1 MSEYHNDF
9 SDTWEGQ
16 EVKLPLHEVVRLY
29 VAEAKMQA
37 REEVTKAKGDAEHAR
52 KMWLD
57 AVNKADNERAEKEA
71 ALAECRR
78 LNSMLDALNG
88 GE

>member
-1 MSEYHNDF
+1 MSEYYNDF
-9 SDTWEGQ
+9 SDAWEGQ

-37 REEVTKAKGDAEHAR
+37 REEVAKAKGDAEHAR

-57 AVNKADNERAEKEA
+57 AVNKADNERADKEA
-71 ALAECRR
+71 AQAECRR
-78 LNSMLDALNG
+78 LNALLDAQEQ

>member
-1 MSEYHNDF
+1 MSEYYNGF

-37 REEVTKAKGDAEHAR
+37 NEEVAKLRTECDETR
-52 KMWLD
+52 KHWLD
-57 AVNKADNERAEKEA
+57 EYNRRENAE
-71 ALAECRR
+71 AECRR
-78 LNSMLDALNG
+78 LNALLEALNG

>member
-1 MSEYHNDF
+1 MSKYYNDF
-9 SDTWEGQ
+9 SDAWEGQ

-37 REEVTKAKGDAEHAR
+37 NEEVAKAKGDAEYAR

-57 AVNKADNERAEKEA
+57 AVNKFDNERAEKEA
-71 ALAECRR
+71 AQAECRR
-78 LNSMLDALNG
+78 LNAELGKLE